1 MKAIEITNAGTMC
14 VVEREKPQM
23 GTGDVL
29 LKLNYVGFCGSD
41 LSTYLGKNPLVQ
53 YPRIPGHE
61 ISAVVEAIGADVPA
75 NFSIGQHVTVV
86 PYTNCGQCTS
96 CKQKRFNACRYNQTL
111 GVQRDGAMAEYIA
124 VPWQKV
130 LADAALSEIEL
141 ALVEPMTVGFHAV
154 DNGKVSDLDTVL
166 VFGCGMIGSGAIV
179 RAKLRGALVVAVDI
193 DDSKLA
199 IARQL
204 GADVTINS
212 KEKDLHEELQKLTNG
227 NGPTVVI
234 EAAGNPATYK
244 AAIEEVAF
252 AGRVVCIGYAGTD
265 VSLPTKLWVQKELE
279 IMGSRN
285 ANPSDFDAVI
295 KYLKACDLDTQLL
308 ISKTVSPEEAPAAMK
323 AWSEAPG
330 KVMKILVK
338 F

>member
-1 MKAIEITNAGTMC
+1 MKAIEITKAGEMQ
-14 VVEREKPQM
+14 VVEREMPQM
-23 GTGDVL
+23 ATGDIL
-29 LKLNYVGFCGSD
+29 LKLKYVGFCGSD

-61 ISAVVEAIGADVPA
+61 ISAVIKKVGDTVPDS
-75 NFSIGQHVTVV
+75 FSVGQSVTVV

-130 LADAALSEIEL
+130 LKDEALSDVQL

-154 DNGKVSDLDTVL
+154 DNGKVTDLDTVMI
-166 VFGCGMIGSGAIV
+166 FGCGMIGSGAIV
-179 RAKLRGALVVAVDI
+179 RAKLRGATVVAVDI

-199 IARQL
+199 IAQQL
-204 GADVTINS
+204 GADYVINS
-212 KEKDLHEELQKLTNG
+212 KDQVLHEELEKITNG
-227 NGPTVVI
+227 DGPTVVI
-234 EAAGNPATYK
+234 EAAGNPITYK
-244 AAIEEVAF
+244 SAIEEVAF
-252 AGRVVCIGYAGTD
+252 AGRVVCIGYAGSE
-265 VSLPTKLWVQKELE
+265 VAFPTKLWVQKEME

-285 ANPSDFDAVI
+285 ANPTDFEAVM
-295 KYLKACDLDTQLL
+295 KYLKQSDLDENVL
-308 ISKTVSPEEAPAAMK
+308 ISRTVEPEQAPQAMRD
-323 AWSEAPG
+323 WSEAPG
-330 KVMKILVK
+330 KILKILVK